1 MWQGPGRDPRAGD
14 GEEMR
19 PSQPGLAS
27 TPRGLSPLCLGPGPT
42 EATVPTKSLAMAL
55 VTGLTWG
62 RESPQAQ
69 KLLQPNL
76 QAWFVPMWGL
86 AACSPRGTWPQA
98 YGPCPGPA
106 VPLWPAVPS
115 SPTAPLQPAA
125 PSSQLPPP
133 ASCPSTASYPLQS
146 AVPIL
151 PAVPS
156 SQLSPYCQLSLS
168 SQLSLLV
175 LSPLASCSLQPVSP
189 YCQLSLPASCP
200 LWGCPLWPAV
210 PSSHLSL
217 PASCPPLGPACSGLW
232 TLHHGG
238 APSSQVR
245 FRRPLL
251 HGALPGAAAEGPDVP
266 RSVLQESRAS
276 FRTRTTPPQARFI
289 SECRYVP
296 ESTEAPGL
304 PGLRLAM
311 SEQDPR
317 PKL

>member
-151 PAVPS
+151 PAVPLQPAVPSGVVPSGQLLPPASLPLLPAVPS
-156 SQLSPYCQLSLS
+156 SQLSPLG
-168 SQLSLLV
+168 
-175 LSPLASCSLQPVSP
+175 LSPLASCPLQPSVPSG
-189 YCQLSLPASCP
+189 QLPPSGAGLLWPVDPAPRRCP
-200 LWGCPLWPAV
+200 L
-210 PSSHLSL
+210 
-217 PASCPPLGPACSGLW
+217 
-232 TLHHGG
+232 
-238 APSSQVR
+238 
-245 FRRPLL
+245 
-251 HGALPGAAAEGPDVP
+251 LPGTF
-266 RSVLQESRAS
+266 Q
-276 FRTRTTPPQARFI
+276 
-289 SECRYVP
+289 
-296 ESTEAPGL
+296 EAPA
-304 PGLRLAM
+304 PW
-311 SEQDPR
+311 SPPR
-317 PKL
+317 GCCRGS